1 MKVVILAGGYG
12 SRIAD
17 YSELPKPMIPIGK
30 YPIIVHIMKIYIK
43 YGFKDLIIPIGYKGK
58 IIQNYFS
65 RLKNNF
71 HYITPRSI
79 LHIPGHQWFVRIK
92 ISSRM

>member
-30 YPIIVHIMKIYIK
+30 YPIIVHIMKI
-43 YGFKDLIIPIGYKGK
+43 
-58 IIQNYFS
+58 
-65 RLKNNF
+65 
-71 HYITPRSI
+71 
-79 LHIPGHQWFVRIK
+79 
-92 ISSRM
+92 